1 MVLLQT
7 DGSVAPSGPQLT
19 EFTSCPGDE
28 ESHFSFK
35 GTKLQ
40 LVKEIND
47 EIQNIYRKEA
57 QIMRE
62 NGEWKKEEEAQNGKI
77 LQSVDEHKTLE
88 VESLTCLTAEINIR
102 RLRKQEKETDKSEI
116 EAAN

>member
-7 DGSVAPSGPQLT
+7 DGSVAPSGPQ
-19 EFTSCPGDE
+19 FTSCPGDE

-62 NGEWKKEEEAQNGKI
+62 NGEWKKKEAQNGKI
-77 LQSVDEHKTLE
+77 LQSLDEHKTLE

-102 RLRKQEKETDKSEI
+102 RLRKQEKETDKPEI